1 MKTLKIVMIFL
12 LSLIT
17 VQSYGQVYVTEESE
31 AYFKVVKGSSFY
43 NNYQRGN
50 YEIYVEGDAVGIRNA
65 GDTRSGLFRAV
76 NYDQW
81 RVEGTQYG
89 TKELLINALAP
100 VIYLSPSG
108 SGGGSGS
115 SCIILDSTFIIDTC
129 GVNDTLQVIDFQDL
143 VLGAHTDSTQSLG
156 ITGGNSVDLNIRD
169 ADYDTTNEIQTLS
182 KSNDTIYL
190 SDGGFVVVSGASG
203 EANTASN
210 VGTGVGI
217 FKQKTGVDL
226 EFKSIAEGANI
237 TFTEQGDSII
247 ISSSGGSGSNC
258 IVLDT
263 ALFTITDT
271 CNGLTLNILQ
281 YLGTIQDTCIYISV
295 PGDSTE
301 KLGTEIC
308 FSSPGDGGGGS
319 AFGLDANYRATVN
332 GADTIYANQG
342 AVTIAGISGSGG
354 HDGMRWQGQSSIVA
368 EDTHPYDFATNG
380 SWFGAYLS
388 PQPAFRIGNIASTDW
403 DKANVGVGSIGYG
416 LNGLSSGAYSLTGG
430 SSCDATGIGAFSVG
444 NRNNSL
450 ANYAAIIGGEDN
462 VINASAKQSAILGG
476 EDNTINTS
484 VEGAAIVGA
493 WTGTAIGDFSV
504 ILGGLG
510 GSTRSFGEV
519 NIGNYPTAY
528 TATSTTAFNANDR
541 LLNLSNGAN
550 SGSRSDMFTF
560 LKNGQFYINVDNA
573 EADGDTEL
581 LVVNGDARVDGNIV
595 GAFFQPVS
603 SSDASAP
610 NNSVYFSTD
619 SGKLVY
625 KDAGGTVHDLY

>member
-1 MKTLKIVMIFL
+1 MKHILLLISIFL
-12 LSLIT
+12 ALNLSGQT
-17 VQSYGQVYVTEESE
+17 FQSV
-31 AYFKVVKGSSFY
+31 
-43 NNYQRGN
+43 
-50 YEIYVEGDAVGIRNA
+50 
-65 GDTRSGLFRAV
+65 
-76 NYDQW
+76 
-81 RVEGTQYG
+81 
-89 TKELLINALAP
+89 
-100 VIYLSPSG
+100 
-108 SGGGSGS
+108 GGGSGS
-115 SCIILDSTFIIDTC
+115 QNLEQLSDTSFYITGTNDTIVIPNQILSISNDTIYLANGGFVVLQDNSSTNELQDLIQLNDTSFVISGTNDTILINNQFLSLGAVSPNARRIVISNGNYIDVNIEDLDS
-129 GVNDTLQVIDFQDL
+129 
-143 VLGAHTDSTQSLG
+143 DST
-156 ITGGNSVDLNIRD
+156 
-169 ADYDTTNEIQTLS
+169 NEMQTIS
-182 KSNDTIYL
+182 QSNDTIYL
-190 SDGGFVVVSGASG
+190 SDGGFVVVSGGSG
-203 EANTASN
+203 ETNTASN
-210 VGTGVGI
+210 IGTGIGI

-226 EFKSIAEGANI
+226 EFKSIAEGSNI

-247 ISSSGGSGSNC
+247 ISSSGGGSSDSLYNANTSTWLSNGDTIQIISGTTA
-258 IVLDT
+258 DT
-263 ALFTITDT
+263 QRL
-271 CNGLTLNILQ
+271 LV
-281 YLGTIQDTCIYISV
+281 IQDTCIV
-295 PGDSTE
+295 LTAPDGVTPLDTV
-301 KLGTEIC
+301 C
-308 FSSPGDGGGGS
+308 FSTGGGGSGGS

-368 EDTHPYDFATNG
+368 EDTHPYDYATNG

-510 GSTRSFGEV
+510 GATRSFGEV

-528 TATSTTAFNANDR
+528 TASSTTAFNANDR

-595 GAFFQPVS
+595 GAFFQLVS
-603 SSDASAP
+603 SSDAAAP
-610 NNSVYFSTD
+610 NNSFYFSTD
-619 SGKLVY
+619 SSKAVY
-625 KDAGGTVHDLY
+625 KDPGGTVYELY